1 MGGWIDDRVAMVVI
15 LAIIGGVLYR
25 LGGYGKP
32 FASWY
37 RDWLVPLLLFWAL
50 PFNWALIPCY
60 ALMGGAL
67 SAYWQLDEMKWGFF
81 AHGLG
86 LSLCMLPYALMTGH
100 WLGFG
105 IRCLALT
112 ALITIW
118 SEFISN
124 AFWEEFGRG
133 FFIIISLPI
142 LLI

>member
-1 MGGWIDDRVAMVVI
+1 MI
-15 LAIIGGVLYR
+15 LLQAIIGGVLYR

-37 RDWLVPLLLFWAL
+37 RDWLIPLLLFWAL

-67 SAYWQLDEMKWGFF
+67 SAYWGLDEMKWGFF

-86 LSLCMLPYALMTGH
+86 LSICMLPYALMTQH

-105 IRCLALT
+105 IRTIVLT
-112 ALITIW
+112 ASITLI
-118 SEFISN
+118 SEFMDID
-124 AFWEEFGRG
+124 WLEEGLRG
-133 FFIIISLPI
+133 AVIILTLP
-142 LLI
+142 LLMI